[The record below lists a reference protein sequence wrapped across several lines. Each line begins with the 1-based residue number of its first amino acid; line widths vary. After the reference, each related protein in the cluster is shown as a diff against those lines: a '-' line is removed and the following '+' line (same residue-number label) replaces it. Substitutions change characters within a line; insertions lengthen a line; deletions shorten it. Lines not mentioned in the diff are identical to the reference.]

1 MAMNSKEISD
11 TIDKKRGYS
20 YTGEAGSMD
29 AAPLKKEFGL
39 KEGGNSTPSDSNT
52 GSKSNDLLGE
62 GYLSDSDTKRLLGNS
77 KLKQAFID
85 SGGDPDSWETSND
98 VDTALDYLT
107 QTAQEETPV
116 VEAEPE
122 PYTQSETLSKAK
134 AGVTAYEEEI
144 LPYTGDIITGQK
156 PNYQDDY
163 LKSYKLNLAKEMQ
176 PRNPDGT
183 PRESKIQEEKDK
195 VAGVDGQIN

>member
-11 TIDKKRGYS
+11 TINKKRG

-29 AAPLKKEFGL
+29 AESLQSEFGL
-39 KEGGNSTPSDSNT
+39 ESGNSTPSDSST
-52 GSKSNDLLGE
+52 GSKSNDQLGE
-62 GYLSDSDTKRLLGNS
+62 GYLSDSDTKRLLGNE

-107 QTAQEETPV
+107 MAKEE
-116 VEAEPE
+116 EAPAPEPE
-122 PYTQSETLSKAK
+122 LDPGPIQQSEELSSAK
-134 AGVTAYEEEI
+134 AGVKAYEDVI
-144 LPYTGDIITGQK
+144 LPRTGDIITGRYS
-156 PNYQDDY
+156 NYQDDY
-163 LKSYKLNLAKEMQ
+163 LKSYKLNLAQEME
-176 PRNPDGT
+176 PKNADGT

-195 VAGVDGQIN
+195 VAGQASF